1 MLISVRN
8 NEEIL
13 SQGILY
19 LKNKGLEV
27 EIFGYV
33 SADDWRYSWCH
44 LANDWDGNYTFFYG
58 GNNLITVSS
67 NFICYPKKTIII
79 LNFFKSFFVGG
90 N

>member
-1 MLISVRN
+1 MRGNFIGMMLISVRN

-33 SADDWRYSWCH
+33 SADDWRYS
-44 LANDWDGNYTFFYG
+44 
-58 GNNLITVSS
+58 
-67 NFICYPKKTIII
+67 
-79 LNFFKSFFVGG
+79 
-90 N
+90 